1 MASYNVPLMVPAMNE
16 HSVIEVDSLSKVYRD
31 GWLRRRRLE
40 VLRGV
45 TLDVRPGEIFGLLG
59 PNGAGKTTFIKILL
73 GIVRRSAGDAR
84 LLGLPAGD
92 RRSRRLVGFLP
103 ENLRMGRHHTALTA
117 LDYYGKLNGLSA
129 RQVRQR
135 SGELLQTVGLA
146 DRARDSVAKYS
157 KGMLQRLGL
166 AQALLH
172 DPQLVILDEPTD
184 GLDPVG
190 RAQVRSIMQ
199 QLKAQGKTVF
209 LNSHLLQ
216 EVELVCDR
224 VAVLDK
230 GSLRFVG
237 PIREIT
243 TAGFGKL
250 LTAAAEP
257 DLSLELAGEVAAIRA
272 ALGGA
277 EVVSW
282 QPLES
287 GVVRVVLKSQSQA
300 DVDGCLDRLRKHN
313 VSITGLWRVR
323 RSLEDAF
330 LAIVAETVEE

>member
-1 MASYNVPLMVPAMNE
+1 MHDPP
-16 HSVIEVDSLSKVYRD
+16 VIEVDSLSKVYRD

-40 VLRGV
+40 ALRGL
-45 TLDVRPGEIFGLLG
+45 TLAVRPGEVFGLLG

-73 GIVRRSAGDAR
+73 GIVRKSGGQAQ
-84 LLGLPAGD
+84 LLGLPAGH

-103 ENLRMGRHHTALTA
+103 ENLRIARHHSALTA

-135 SGELLQTVGLA
+135 GTDLLRLVGLD

-172 DPQLVILDEPTD
+172 DPQLVFLDEPTD

-190 RAQVRSIMQ
+190 RAQVRGIMQ

-224 VAVLDK
+224 VAILDK
-230 GSLRFVG
+230 GALRYIG
-237 PIREIT
+237 PVQEIT
-243 TAGFGKL
+243 SAGVGTL
-250 LTAAAEP
+250 LVGEAEA
-257 DLSLELAGEVAAIRA
+257 DVILELTGEEPAIRA
-272 ALGGA
+272 GLTGA
-277 EVVSW
+277 VITSS
-282 QPLES
+282 QLAAP
-287 GVVRVVLKSQSQA
+287 GVVRVTVKSLRQA
-300 DVDGCLDRLRKHN
+300 DVDRCLDRLRSQG
-313 VSITGLWRVR
+313 VSIVGLSRVR
-323 RSLEDAF
+323 RTLEDAF
-330 LAIVAETVEE
+330 LAIVAEPVEE

>member
-1 MASYNVPLMVPAMNE
+1 MNDPP
-16 HSVIEVDSLSKVYRD
+16 VIEVESLGKVYRD

-40 VLRGV
+40 VLREV

-73 GIVRRSAGDAR
+73 GIVRKWTGRAS

-103 ENLRMGRHHTALTA
+103 ENLRIARHHTAATA
-117 LDYYGKLNGLSA
+117 LDYYGKLNGVPA
-129 RQVRQR
+129 RQIRQR
-135 SGELLQTVGLA
+135 SGELLRLVGLA

-216 EVELVCDR
+216 EVELICDR
-224 VAVLDK
+224 IAILDK
-230 GSLRFVG
+230 GVLRRIG
-237 PIREIT
+237 PIQEVT
-243 TAGFGKL
+243 SSGAGRL
-250 LTAAAEP
+250 LAVGAEP
-257 DLSLELAGEVAAIRA
+257 DLVLDLAGDEAAIRA

-277 EVVSW
+277 AVAAWER
-282 QPLES
+282 PAA
-287 GVVRVVLKSQSQA
+287 GVVRVVLKSLSQA
-300 DVDGCLDRLRKHN
+300 DADGCVDRLRQRG
-313 VSITGLWRVR
+313 VSLLGLSRVR

-330 LAIVAETVEE
+330 LAIVAEQPTEGPCAPTSP

>member
-1 MASYNVPLMVPAMNE
+1 MHDPP
-16 HSVIEVDSLSKVYRD
+16 VIEVDSLRKVYRD

-40 VLRGV
+40 ALRGL
-45 TLDVRPGEIFGLLG
+45 TLAVRPGEVFGLLG

-73 GIVRRSAGDAR
+73 GIVRKSGGHAQ

-103 ENLRMGRHHTALTA
+103 ENLRIARHHSALTA

-135 SGELLQTVGLA
+135 GEDLLRLVGLA

-172 DPQLVILDEPTD
+172 DPQLVFLDEPTD
-184 GLDPVG
+184 GLDPLG
-190 RAQVRSIMQ
+190 RAQVRGIMQ

-224 VAVLDK
+224 VAILDK
-230 GSLRFVG
+230 GALRYVG
-237 PIREIT
+237 PVQEIT
-243 TAGFGKL
+243 TAGVGTL
-250 LTAAAEP
+250 LASEAEA
-257 DLSLELAGEVAAIRA
+257 DVSLELAGDEMAIRA
-272 ALGGA
+272 GLTGTVITSSQLAA
-277 EVVSW
+277 
-282 QPLES
+282 P
-287 GVVRVVLKSQSQA
+287 GVVRVTVKSLRQA
-300 DVDGCLDRLRKHN
+300 DVDRCLDRLRN
-313 VSITGLWRVR
+313 QGVSIVGLSRVR
-323 RSLEDAF
+323 RTLEDAF
-330 LAIVAETVEE
+330 LAIVAEPAEG

>member
-1 MASYNVPLMVPAMNE
+1 MNE
-16 HSVIEVDSLSKVYRD
+16 QPVIEVDSLGKIYRE

-40 VLRGV
+40 VLREV
-45 TLDVRPGEIFGLLG
+45 TLEVRPGEIFGLLG

-73 GIVRRSAGDAR
+73 GIVRRTSGHAR

-103 ENLRMGRHHTALTA
+103 ENLRMGRHHTALSA

-129 RQVRQR
+129 REVSKR
-135 SGELLQTVGLA
+135 SGALLQTVGLA

-172 DPQLVILDEPTD
+172 DPHLVFLDEPTD
-184 GLDPVG
+184 GLDPGG
-190 RAQVRSIMQ
+190 RAQVRSVMQ

-224 VAVLDK
+224 VAILDK

-237 PIREIT
+237 PIQEIT

-250 LTAAAEP
+250 LTAAPEP
-257 DLSLELAGEVAAIRA
+257 DLSLELAGDVAVIRA

-277 EVVSW
+277 EVAAW
-282 QPLES
+282 QPLS
-287 GVVRVVLKSQSQA
+287 PGTFRVVLKSLSQA
-300 DVDGCLDRLRKHN
+300 DVDGCVDRLRKQG
-313 VSITGLWRVR
+313 VSITGLSRVR
-323 RSLEDAF
+323 RSLEEAF
-330 LAIVAETVEE
+330 LAIVAEPAEEKCEPTAQ

>member
-1 MASYNVPLMVPAMNE
+1 MNNE
-16 HSVIEVDSLSKVYRD
+16 PVIEVESLRKVYCD

-40 VLRGV
+40 ALRDV

-73 GIVRRSAGDAR
+73 GIVRRSGGTAR

-92 RRSRRLVGFLP
+92 RRSRRSVGFLP
-103 ENLRMGRHHTALTA
+103 ENLRIARHHSALTA
-117 LDYYGKLNGLSA
+117 LDYYGKLNGMSA

-135 SGELLQTVGLA
+135 SGDLLRLVGLA
-146 DRARDSVAKYS
+146 DRARDGVGKYS

-166 AQALLH
+166 ALALLH

-190 RAQVRSIMQ
+190 RAQVRSVMQ

-224 VAVLDK
+224 IAILDK
-230 GSLRFVG
+230 GSLRRIG
-237 PIREIT
+237 PVQEIT
-243 TAGFGKL
+243 STGVNSLLAG
-250 LTAAAEP
+250 AVEP
-257 DLSLELAGEVAAIRA
+257 DLLLELAGDEAAIRA
-272 ALGGA
+272 ALAGA
-277 EVVSW
+277 PIVSW
-282 QPLES
+282 ERPAP
-287 GVVRVVLKSQSQA
+287 GVMRVVLKSLGQPA
-300 DVDGCLDRLRKHN
+300 VDGCIDRLRKHG
-313 VSITGLWRVR
+313 VSLVGLSRVR

-330 LAIVAETVEE
+330 LAIVAEPVEKPCAPTSP

>member
-1 MASYNVPLMVPAMNE
+1 MND
-16 HSVIEVDSLSKVYRD
+16 HAVIEVESLGKVYRD

-40 VLRGV
+40 VLRDV

-73 GIVRRSAGDAR
+73 GIVRKWTGNAR

-103 ENLRMGRHHTALTA
+103 ENLRIARHHTAATA
-117 LDYYGKLNGLSA
+117 LDYYGKLNGVPA
-129 RQVRQR
+129 RQIRER
-135 SGELLQTVGLA
+135 SGELLRLVGLA

-190 RAQVRSIMQ
+190 RAQVRTLMQ

-216 EVELVCDR
+216 EVELICDR
-224 VAVLDK
+224 VAILDK
-230 GSLRFVG
+230 GALCRIG
-237 PIREIT
+237 PVEEIT
-243 TAGFGKL
+243 SSGVGKL
-250 LTAAAEP
+250 LVHDVEP
-257 DLSLELAGEVAAIRA
+257 DLVLELAGDEAAIRA
-272 ALGGA
+272 ALA
-277 EVVSW
+277 
-282 QPLES
+282 
-287 GVVRVVLKSQSQA
+287 GVTIAGWERPAAGVTRVVLKSLSRA
-300 DVDGCLDRLRKHN
+300 DADGCVDQLRRRS
-313 VSITGLWRVR
+313 VSLLGLSRVR

-330 LAIVAETVEE
+330 LAIVAEPAEGSCAPTSP

>member
-1 MASYNVPLMVPAMNE
+1 MNNQP
-16 HSVIEVDSLSKVYRD
+16 VIEVESLGKVYRD

-40 VLRGV
+40 VLREV

-73 GIVRRSAGDAR
+73 GIVRKWTGSAR

-92 RRSRRLVGFLP
+92 RRSRRRVGFLP
-103 ENLRMGRHHTALTA
+103 ENLRIARHHTAATA
-117 LDYYGKLNGLSA
+117 LDYYGKLNGVPA
-129 RQVRQR
+129 RQIRER
-135 SGELLQTVGLA
+135 SGELLQLVGLA

-190 RAQVRSIMQ
+190 RAHVRSIMQ

-216 EVELVCDR
+216 EVELICDR
-224 VAVLDK
+224 IAILDK
-230 GSLRFVG
+230 GVLRRIG
-237 PIREIT
+237 PIQEIT
-243 TAGFGKL
+243 SSGVGKL
-250 LTAAAEP
+250 LVSKVEP
-257 DLSLELAGEVAAIRA
+257 DLVLELAGDEAAIRA
-272 ALGGA
+272 ALAGA
-277 EVVSW
+277 TVAAWER
-282 QPLES
+282 PAA
-287 GVVRVVLKSQSQA
+287 GVVRVVLKSLSQA
-300 DVDGCLDRLRKHN
+300 DADGCVDRLRKHG
-313 VSITGLWRVR
+313 VSLLGLGRVR

-330 LAIVAETVEE
+330 LAIVAGPAEGTCAPTSQ